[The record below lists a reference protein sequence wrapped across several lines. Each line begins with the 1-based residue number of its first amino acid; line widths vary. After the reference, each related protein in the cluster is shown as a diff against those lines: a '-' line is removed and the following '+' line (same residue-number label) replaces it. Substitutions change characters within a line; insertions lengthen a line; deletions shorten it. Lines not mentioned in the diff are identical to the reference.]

1 VHVERD
7 GSLSTRHVVA
17 PRDDARVSEFAGLRF
32 RGTWRHYQSLALAAF
47 ERDREAGHTSTHL
60 VAPPGSGKTLLGFE
74 IVRRLGSS
82 ALVLAPNSAIQAQW
96 TRTGE
101 SFGAPPGTVAAEP
114 GAPVACLTYQA
125 LARLDDPDAALR
137 GAAEA
142 RWAAERAAATGQD
155 AATVAAE
162 AGAWTGAAAQRRRRE
177 IARVS
182 ASLKREIARA
192 DRRRATAGGAGA
204 GEAGARGAGGAG
216 AGADWTEPP
225 AGGAPADR
233 RRLAALLAPGSRSRI
248 EALRAA
254 RVRTVVLDECHHL
267 ASLWGYVV
275 RAVLEELGEGVR
287 VVGLTAT
294 PPDELTTEEAELY
307 AALLGP
313 VDFQVPTP
321 AVVRDGHLAPY
332 QELAWLTEPLDG
344 EQRWLDQHET
354 RFRELVTELLDV
366 RESGPLDLG
375 RWVITRLR
383 HRTRAGED
391 ASELPW
397 SEFQRRHPA
406 LAAAG
411 VRFLASAGL
420 PLPPGAPRGEAYRR
434 PPDLDDWVVLLEDWV
449 LRGLDGQSAP
459 EAAARREAVAAALR
473 DLGYQLTRT
482 GIRRAASDVDRLLT
496 GSAAKPLALVEVL
509 GAEADAR
516 GTDLRALVLC
526 DAEVS
531 GARPDGELRDVLDPD
546 AGTARAAVRALAE
559 DTRTAVLR
567 PLLVSGRGLRCAQQ
581 DAAALLA
588 TLSDANESAA
598 AVDGWAEGADEAGGS
613 AASADQM
620 GDWTAGAPASGLVEL
635 HGPGEW
641 RPRRWV
647 ALATAL
653 FESGGTR
660 VLVGTRAFLGEGWNA
675 PCVNC
680 LVDLTSAATGVSV
693 RQMRG
698 RSLRLDPDD
707 PQKVA
712 SNWDVVCVAPRH
724 AQGAADYYRFVRKH
738 RHLHAPADDGTLE
751 AGVGHVH
758 PDLSPF
764 APPSAE
770 RFAEIG
776 RAMALRAGDRDAA
789 RARWRIGTPYE
800 GHEVQTLVLHPRRPA
815 APPSLPAASPP
826 RLRIHARGLLGVGAA
841 VALAAAV
848 GAVAAGPL
856 LLAGLLPAAGLGTAA
871 LQRTR
876 RSAALL
882 PATAP
887 LDRIARAICDAY
899 VEVGELRP
907 QAAASLTFETRASGY
922 LRCRLPA
929 ATPEE
934 SARVIAALDS
944 MLGPVERPRY
954 LVSRVVAPPDPS
966 AADLLRIAAG
976 SRAPLTTMWHP
987 VPDDLGRRKDRAEV
1001 LAAAWRRWLG
1011 PAELR
1016 FTQREA
1022 AGRAALAEA
1031 TAQEWSYDTQR
1042 RAIWQ

>member
-1 VHVERD
+1 M
-7 GSLSTRHVVA
+7 
-17 PRDDARVSEFAGLRF
+17 SELAGLRF
-32 RGTWRHYQSLALAAF
+32 RGTWRHYQALALEAF
-47 ERDREAGHTSTHL
+47 ERDRTARRGSTHL

-74 IVRRLGSS
+74 ILRRLGAP

-101 SFGAPPGTVAAEP
+101 AFGAPAGTVAAAP

-125 LARLDDPDAALR
+125 LARLDDPGAALR

-155 AATVAAE
+155 AAAVAAE
-162 AGAWTGAAAQRRRRE
+162 AVAWTGAAEQRRRRE
-177 IARVS
+177 LARIT

-192 DRRRATAGGAGA
+192 EGAL
-204 GEAGARGAGGAG
+204 
-216 AGADWTEPP
+216 
-225 AGGAPADR
+225 
-233 RRLAALLAPGSRSRI
+233 RLADLLAPGARSRVD
-248 EALRAA
+248 ALRAA
-254 RVRTVVLDECHHL
+254 GVRTVVLDECHHL

-275 RAVLEELGEGVR
+275 RAVLGELGEDVH

-344 EQRWLDQHET
+344 EQRWLDEHEM
-354 RFRELVTELLDV
+354 RFRELVTGLLDV
-366 RESGPLDLG
+366 DESGPLDLG
-375 RWVITRLR
+375 QWVVTRLR
-383 HRTRAGED
+383 YRTRPGED
-391 ASELPW
+391 ESELPW
-397 SEFQRRHPA
+397 SDFQRRHPA
-406 LAAAG
+406 LAGAG

-434 PPDLDDWVVLLEDWV
+434 PPDLGDWVVLLEDWV
-449 LRGLDGQSAP
+449 LRCLDGQAAP
-459 EAAARREAVAAALR
+459 AAAARREAVAAALR

-509 GAEADAR
+509 GAEAEAR

-526 DAEVS
+526 DAELS

-546 AGTARAAVRALAE
+546 AGTARAAVRALAD

-567 PLLVSGRGLRCAQQ
+567 PLLVSGRGLRCA
-581 DAAALLA
+581 DEDAEALLVALRAADEVATGGAEEVATGGAEAGATGGAGELATGGAGDLATGGAESGAAADERA
-588 TLSDANESAA
+588 TRGGWSA
-598 AVDGWAEGADEAGGS
+598 GPPSG
-613 AASADQM
+613 
-620 GDWTAGAPASGLVEL
+620 GLVEL
-635 HGPGEW
+635 RGPGEW

-647 ALATAL
+647 GLATAI
-653 FESGGTR
+653 FASGHTR
-660 VLVGTRAFLGEGWNA
+660 ALVGTRAFLGEGWNA

-698 RSLRLDPDD
+698 RSLRLDPGD
-707 PQKVA
+707 PEKVA

-724 AQGAADYYRFVRKH
+724 AQGDADYERFVRKH

-764 APPSAE
+764 GPPPAE
-770 RFAEIG
+770 RFADIG
-776 RAMALRAGDRDAA
+776 RAMVRRAADRDAA

-800 GHEVQTLVLHPRRPA
+800 GHEVQTLVLHARRPDA
-815 APPSLPAASPP
+815 TPPTAPAGVPP
-826 RLRIHARGLLGVGAA
+826 RLRIGERGLLGTGA
-841 VALAAAV
+841 LTAAAALG
-848 GAVAAGPL
+848 GAIAAGPL
-856 LLAGLLPAAGLGTAA
+856 LLAGLLPAAGLAAAA
-871 LQRTR
+871 LRRAR
-876 RSAALL
+876 RSTALL
-882 PATAP
+882 PAAAP
-887 LDRIARAICDAY
+887 LDRVARAICDAY
-899 VEVGELRP
+899 VSLGELRP
-907 QAAASLTFETRASGY
+907 EAAASLTFEPRASGY
-922 LRCRLPA
+922 LRCRLHR

-934 SARVIAALDS
+934 AARVTAALDA

-954 LVSRVVAPPDPS
+954 LLSRLVAPPDPS
-966 AADLLRIAAG
+966 APDLLRVAAG
-976 SRAPLTTMWHP
+976 STAPLTTTWHA
-987 VPDDLGRRKDRAEV
+987 VPDDLGRRKERAAA
-1001 LAAAWRRWLG
+1001 LADAWRRWLG
-1011 PAELR
+1011 PATLR
-1016 FTQREA
+1016 FTQRDEP
-1022 AGRAALAEA
+1022 GRAALAEA
-1031 TAQEWSYDTQR
+1031 AAQEWSYDTQR
-1042 RAIWQ
+1042 RAVWQ